1 MKYDREHISVMRF
14 NSAARC
20 EHCSSG
26 RRTYQNANTGALT
39 VSTHVHQEVLFQA
52 NPKCIY
58 DALTDGNQ
66 FSKVSGGAPA
76 EMPREAGGVFA
87 CFGGMITGRIIEL
100 VPNQRIVQAW
110 RAGNWPA
117 GIYSIVKFEL
127 SEQGGG
133 TRLVLDQTGFPEG
146 GKEHLEAGW
155 KSNYWE
161 PLKRFLDQAH

>member
-1 MKYDREHISVMRF
+1 
-14 NSAARC
+14 
-20 EHCSSG
+20 
-26 RRTYQNANTGALT
+26 
-39 VSTHVHQEVLFQA
+39 
-52 NPKCIY
+52 
-58 DALTDGNQ
+58 
-66 FSKVSGGAPA
+66 
-76 EMPREAGGVFA
+76 MPREAWGVFA

-127 SEQGGG
+127 AEQGGG
-133 TRLVLDQTGFPEG
+133 TLLVLDQAGFPEG
-146 GKEHLEAGW
+146 GKEHLEGGW